1 MRSPFLKF
9 FILIVVA
16 GVLWMLLKSSS
27 ILRFKGAA
35 GEIGVVEIK
44 GTIRSSDSLVVWIN
58 KLRKM
63 SSVRGILL
71 RVDSPGGAVAPTQE
85 ILEALKRA
93 KKSGKPIVASF
104 GNVAASGGYYVSL
117 AADRIV
123 ANPGT
128 VTGSIGVIAEF
139 PVVSEFLKKHG
150 IKFEIIKTGRFK
162 DTGTPFRE
170 MKPEERRIFKDVL
183 MDVYNQFVEEVAI
196 ARKMSVDSVKKIADG
211 RVFTGRM
218 ALKLGLVDTLGSF
231 DDAVNILKKM
241 CGIKGAVH
249 LLYRKRRRRLSVI
262 DFILDRVEEK
272 LETPQF
278 LYRIY

>member
-1 MRSPFLKF
+1 MRSPILKF
-9 FILIVVA
+9 FILIIVA
-16 GVLWMLLKSSS
+16 GVLWLILKPSS
-27 ILRFKGAA
+27 ILKLKGVE
-35 GEIGVVEIK
+35 EIGVVEVKGAIK
-44 GTIRSSDSLVVWIN
+44 SSDSLVAWIN

-63 SSVRGILL
+63 SGVRGILL

-85 ILEALKRA
+85 ILDALKKA

-117 AADRIV
+117 AADKIV

-170 MKPEERRIFKDVL
+170 MKPEERRVFKDVL
-183 MDVYNQFVEEVAI
+183 LDVYNQFIEEVAR
-196 ARKMSVDSVKKIADG
+196 ARKMPIDSVRKIADG
-211 RVFTGRM
+211 RIFTGRM

-231 DDAVNILKKM
+231 DDAVSILKKI
-241 CGIKGAVH
+241 CGIKGVAH
-249 LLYRKRRRRLSVI
+249 LLYKRKRKRLSII
-262 DFILDRVEEK
+262 DLILDRVEDK

-278 LYRIY
+278 LYRMY